1 MQRSS
6 PFSRATQ
13 MMHMIAAIMAMPI
26 ASQQMELAKLGT
38 YTSRG
43 KGKGV
48 PGKVYRISR
57 NKFTGNG
64 PREVARR
71 QRQIAKGMLS
81 PVHAV

>member
-6 PFSRATQ
+6 PFARATV
-13 MMHMIAAIMAMPI
+13 MMHAIAAIMAMPTS
-26 ASQQMELAKLGT
+26 AQQIELSKLGT

-48 PGKVYRISR
+48 LGKVYRISS